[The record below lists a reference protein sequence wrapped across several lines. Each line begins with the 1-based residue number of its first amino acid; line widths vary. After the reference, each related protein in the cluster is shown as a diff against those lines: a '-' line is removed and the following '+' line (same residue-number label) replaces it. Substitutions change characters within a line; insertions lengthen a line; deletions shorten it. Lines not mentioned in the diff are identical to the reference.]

1 MKYLFCFSLLFAFNA
16 LAADDLEM
24 SFSTNNFSLIDD
36 FEVNVKNISSAGAQY
51 FQVKVHQ
58 LIDKKWELTRTDAS
72 CTCGVKC
79 KKSPTLLNSNDTKVE
94 GWDFKNDNC
103 NIVSLGKYQ
112 ISIYGKNPEQKQY
125 YKILGTSSTFTV
137 GK

>member
-1 MKYLFCFSLLFAFNA
+1 M
-16 LAADDLEM
+16 
-24 SFSTNNFSLIDD
+24 
-36 FEVNVKNISSAGAQY
+36 
-51 FQVKVHQ
+51 
-58 LIDKKWELTRTDAS
+58 
-72 CTCGVKC
+72 KC